1 MAISRTEAAMYAY
14 ITGRVLPKG
23 TTRTA
28 FKALVGT
35 VIRGA
40 QLAAPRL
47 AAAYGPALAG
57 TPAALAAAPAVTGA
71 ALGLGA
77 LATPPGQALLEAA
90 EASGRQTRDQ
100 YDLALEMLDEPVKTA
115 KRRAKQTVHN
125 KMVKVGMA
133 ALKASK
139 YNGKKGKVRSP
150 KDAFGLV
157 NKVASAVN
165 KRQRIAKSGPR
176 AIVARAIRKRF
187 PVRRKGTSSK
197 SSYTITTRK

>member
-35 VIRGA
+35 AIRAA

-57 TPAALAAAPAVTGA
+57 TPAVLGAAPAVTGA
-71 ALGLGA
+71 GLGLAA

-90 EASGRQTRDQ
+90 DARATRDQ
-100 YDLALEMLDEPVKTA
+100 YELALGLLDSPPVKTA

-133 ALKASK
+133 ALKSSK
-139 YNGKKGKVRSP
+139 YNGKKGKIRTP
-150 KDAFGLV
+150 KDAFSLV
-157 NKVASAVN
+157 NKVASAVS
-165 KRQRIAKSGPR
+165 KRKKIAKSGPR

-197 SSYTITTRK
+197 SSYTITTRKK